1 MPSTSF
7 FFWQCLTLTLSFHFD
22 ILIININI
30 DLITMHCQCKIFLHR
45 DAIIMYAD
53 ILGNYVMTIF
63 KITHG
68 GN

>member
-1 MPSTSF
+1 
-7 FFWQCLTLTLSFHFD
+7 
-22 ILIININI
+22 
-30 DLITMHCQCKIFLHR
+30 MHCQCKIFLHR

-53 ILGNYVMTIF
+53 ILGNNVMTIF